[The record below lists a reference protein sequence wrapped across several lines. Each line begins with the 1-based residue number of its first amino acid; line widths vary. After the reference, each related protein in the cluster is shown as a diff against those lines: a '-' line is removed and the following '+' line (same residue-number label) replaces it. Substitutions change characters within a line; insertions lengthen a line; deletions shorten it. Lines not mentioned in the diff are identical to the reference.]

1 MTAISPPVPDPL
13 TPPFGAPLAPP
24 LTPGQKYEKVA
35 FTFCKMGTTGLIAW
49 LVSPAVF
56 VLAVSVLAVAFYGRA
71 LSLGM
76 KRSRCFLRKP
86 TLIIGVWAA
95 IGVADAIWLLVLGG
109 QPPVLP

>member
-1 MTAISPPVPDPL
+1 MPDPL
-13 TPPFGAPLAPP
+13 TPTLSAPLAPP

-35 FTFCKMGTTGLIAW
+35 FTFCKMGTTGLLVW

-95 IGVADAIWLLVLGG
+95 IGVADAIWLFALGG
-109 QPPVLP
+109 RMPVLP

>member
-1 MTAISPPVPDPL
+1 
-13 TPPFGAPLAPP
+13 
-24 LTPGQKYEKVA
+24 
-35 FTFCKMGTTGLIAW
+35 MGTTGLIAW

-56 VLAVSVLAVAFYGRA
+56 VLAVSVLSVAFYGRA

-95 IGVADAIWLLVLGG
+95 IGVADAIWLFVSSSEGNRPSCRSG
-109 QPPVLP
+109 SRAVLPNVDRRVAALYGLSA